1 MPNLLMRSFSVG
13 HEFLVQVIGNY
24 KVQLYDPNTKG
35 YGDYPNI
42 GMHVEVKDP
51 EDKVIVA
58 SCFICF
64 REIRVCVCMLTR
76 CIFLFR

>member
-1 MPNLLMRSFSVG
+1 MLKKLFI
-13 HEFLVQVIGNY
+13 LVILIEIVNGLYFHIAETERKCFIEEIPDETMVIGNY

-51 EDKVIVA
+51 EEKV
-58 SCFICF
+58 SFIA
-64 REIRVCVCMLTR
+64 LY
-76 CIFLFR
+76 

>member
-1 MPNLLMRSFSVG
+1 MT
-13 HEFLVQVIGNY
+13 GNY

-51 EDKVIVA
+51 EEKVFKHHLT
-58 SCFICF
+58 FI
-64 REIRVCVCMLTR
+64 RSL
-76 CIFLFR
+76 